1 MYNINTSFD
10 AKEPLTISKLVAS
23 HRKALAMALLLAL
36 LLAQTGHLGCRTG
49 EVMTQLYPCPLLD
62 DTLDRNKLFGDAAD
76 RLFPEAVHGF
86 TASSDSSLQINI
98 LGTDSPLVV
107 KGVYFE
113 KISAVGQS
121 LTRYPADI
129 AAIFES
135 WEGVLLEK
143 FATQLR
149 GVSHSPTIFSITD
162 FYCEIFRSRLK
173 YPEI

>member
-1 MYNINTSFD
+1 
-10 AKEPLTISKLVAS
+10 
-23 HRKALAMALLLAL
+23 
-36 LLAQTGHLGCRTG
+36 
-49 EVMTQLYPCPLLD
+49 
-62 DTLDRNKLFGDAAD
+62 
-76 RLFPEAVHGF
+76 LFPEAVHGF
-86 TASSDSSLQINI
+86 TASSYSSLQINI

-121 LTRYPADI
+121 LTRYPGDI

-149 GVSHSPTIFSITD
+149 RVSHSPTIFSITD
-162 FYCEIFRSRLK
+162 FYSEMFRSRLK